1 MDEQNSK
8 QDSNRQVESIKQYA
22 KTFTVTSA
30 TADDVMISQ
39 ASRVSASESRPK
51 EDIAQAH
58 TGHT

>member
-8 QDSNRQVESIKQYA
+8 QDPNRQLESIKQYA

-30 TADDVMISQ
+30 TADVIISQ
-39 ASRVSASESRPK
+39 ASRVSASESRRK
-51 EDIAQAH
+51 VDIAQAH